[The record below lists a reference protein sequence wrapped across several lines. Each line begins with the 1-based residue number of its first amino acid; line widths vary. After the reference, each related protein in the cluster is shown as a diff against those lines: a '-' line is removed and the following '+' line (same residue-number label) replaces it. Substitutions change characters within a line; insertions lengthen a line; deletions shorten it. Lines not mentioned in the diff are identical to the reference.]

1 MKKFIIRLYAAHDAD
16 LIYASCNPC
25 ITFSNFICM
34 ALTCFIKNEPLDT
47 ALWEKEY
54 EISSIRSKQI
64 TLYLDET
71 KDAPV
76 IDLLNSASCI
86 NSLVKGILRLYL
98 THVCGLKTISKVYLS
113 GKISN
118 SDKNELKPKKN
129 PNALL
134 PKTQKSDASPTESVS
149 LPNNSETVPKEN
161 ISNTTKEEASPEPVN
176 STAEEEGSNDVITYT
191 ASNDSEGIDVNAE
204 SKLFGFLQY

>member
-25 ITFSNFICM
+25 ITFSNFIRM
-34 ALTCFIKNEPLDT
+34 ALTCYIRNEPLDT

-71 KDAPV
+71 KDSPV
-76 IDLLNSASCI
+76 IALLESASCI

-98 THVCGLKTISKVYLS
+98 IHICGLKTINKVFLS
-113 GKISN
+113 GRISN
-118 SDKNELKPKKN
+118 KNELKPKEN
-129 PNALL
+129 STALL
-134 PKTQKSDASPTESVS
+134 PKSKKSDVPTEPVS
-149 LPNNSETVPKEN
+149 LPNDSETAPKEN
-161 ISNTTKEEASPEPVN
+161 IFDKEKEKDALEPVN
-176 STAEEEGSNDVITYT
+176 PASGEEISNDIIAHT
-191 ASNDSEGIDVNAE
+191 ASGDSEGIDVDAE
-204 SKLFGFLQY
+204 NKLFGFMQY